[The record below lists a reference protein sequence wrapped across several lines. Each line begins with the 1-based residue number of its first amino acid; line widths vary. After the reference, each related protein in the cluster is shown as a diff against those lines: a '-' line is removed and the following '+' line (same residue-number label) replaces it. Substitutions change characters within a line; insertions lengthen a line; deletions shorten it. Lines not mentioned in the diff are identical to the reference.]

1 MSKMGLQWPG
11 ERWKVG
17 INVID
22 FLTHGKRDTRMWEER
37 QICACGKRCNS
48 ISWIGGERN
57 IGTGAAIA
65 L

>member
-22 FLTHGKRDTRMWEER
+22 FLTHGKRDTRMWEESCQVGGVMR
-37 QICACGKRCNS
+37 YHGVLWNCNKTDMCM
-48 ISWIGGERN
+48 WEEV
-57 IGTGAAIA
+57 
-65 L
+65 